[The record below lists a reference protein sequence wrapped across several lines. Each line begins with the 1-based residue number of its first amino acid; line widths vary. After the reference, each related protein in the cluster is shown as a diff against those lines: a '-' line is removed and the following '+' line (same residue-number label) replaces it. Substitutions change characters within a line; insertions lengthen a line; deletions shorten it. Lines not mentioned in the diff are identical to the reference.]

1 MRTLPTPSEMHVM
14 RALWGLGSA
23 TGNEVRSALEAAGRA
38 YTSNAH
44 AVMLKRL
51 VEKGVV
57 ARCLAPAGTVGYVY
71 AHIIDRDALAARIV
85 EGL

>member
-1 MRTLPTPSEMHVM
+1 MYVM

-23 TGNEVRSALEAAGRA
+23 TGNEVRNALEAAGRA

-44 AVMLKRL
+44 AVMLRRL
-51 VEKGVV
+51 VEKGAV
-57 ARCLAPAGTVGYVY
+57 ARCTAPEGTAGYVY
-71 AHIIDRDALAARIV
+71 AHTIDRDALVARIV